1 MLSTILSKLIELFV
15 FSDKHNLKMIG
26 RILNNFVR
34 KSNVNSIR
42 PDRYFRII
50 SASST
55 HLPNSVSCLIVF
67 TILHNFI

>member
-1 MLSTILSKLIELFV
+1 MLSTILSKLTELFV

-55 HLPNSVSCLIVF
+55 HLPNCVSC
-67 TILHNFI
+67 